1 MRAGTVRNPHADRRQ
16 PMDFTPGDAIAAAQR
31 ILHSPGALVG
41 AAAPTAQAPSRA
53 VVRPAATIRTLGPT
67 DPPPFDRTYP
77 SLFAR
82 VARPLL
88 VLAILALI
96 VAAGLHK

>member
-1 MRAGTVRNPHADRRQ
+1 
-16 PMDFTPGDAIAAAQR
+16 MDFSPKDALDAAQR
-31 ILHSPGALVG
+31 LLRSPGALVG
-41 AAAPTAQAPSRA
+41 AAAPKAQAPSRD

-67 DPPPFDRTYP
+67 DPPPFDRKSP
-77 SLFAR
+77 SLFER

-96 VAAGLHK
+96 VAAGFHK